1 VTWLQLPE
9 DVLARSSVELFGDIG
24 IVYVCFNIEADASS
38 ILGRSGEEESP
49 KPHQENC
56 VNASIQILS

>member
-1 VTWLQLPE
+1 MTWLQLPE

-24 IVYVCFNIEADASS
+24 IVYVCFNIEATRRQF
-38 ILGRSGEEESP
+38 LGRSGEEESP

-56 VNASIQILS
+56 VNASIQVLS